1 MKRLAVILS
10 AMLLLAA
17 TVLSVVFGLTSSEK
31 TGMVNVDMNHNDN
44 IIVTPETNPAMM
56 MSVLRAGDN
65 TENVIQP
72 SGDTDGISITAT
84 IGPETAENK
93 EIQWTVKWKES
104 TGGNHSGGT
113 IKAIDWS
120 EGKNVTDYVVL
131 SEETSMSG
139 ESITITCKQDFGEQ
153 IIVTATSA
161 GTPEISASCTVD
173 YCQKIKSLDYTF
185 KYGGNAMTAPAVD
198 SDGV

>member
-1 MKRLAVILS
+1 MNISKQTMKRLAVILS

-104 TGGNHSGGT
+104 TGGNHSGGNN
-113 IKAIDWS
+113 AHYLL
-120 EGKNVTDYVVL
+120 G
-131 SEETSMSG
+131 
-139 ESITITCKQDFGEQ
+139 
-153 IIVTATSA
+153 IVQTMPDTKHRRRN
-161 GTPEISASCTVD
+161 
-173 YCQKIKSLDYTF
+173 QL
-185 KYGGNAMTAPAVD
+185 
-198 SDGV
+198 